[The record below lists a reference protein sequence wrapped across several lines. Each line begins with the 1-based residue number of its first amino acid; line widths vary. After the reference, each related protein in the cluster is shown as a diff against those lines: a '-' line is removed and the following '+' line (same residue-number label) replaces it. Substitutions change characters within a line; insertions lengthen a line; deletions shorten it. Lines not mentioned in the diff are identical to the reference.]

1 MNCRRILSAPVSVN
15 NETFTGWSLLKTRI
29 EVSANDAD
37 WEQYVSESCAPVN
50 LTTAER
56 EAYAIKFPGTRR
68 PRLKI
73 KLGGYGNYEYLCP
86 WSKGGTT
93 ITLQ

>member
-1 MNCRRILSAPVSVN
+1 MTTSPSA
-15 NETFTGWSLLKTRI
+15 
-29 EVSANDAD
+29 
-37 WEQYVSESCAPVN
+37 
-50 LTTAER
+50 AER
-56 EAYAIKFPGTRR
+56 EAYAVKFPGIRR